1 MIELTLFTTAGCHL
15 CEQAQALL
23 NQVNQQTIEVHPV
36 DIALD
41 DDLLEQY
48 GQSIPVIRF
57 PDNCELNW
65 PFSLQDIET
74 YINQR
79 SP

>member
-1 MIELTLFTTAGCHL
+1 MIELTLLTTAGCHL

-23 NQVNQQTIEVHPV
+23 NQLNQQTIQVHPV

-57 PDNCELNW
+57 PDKCELNW

-74 YINQR
+74 YISQQ
-79 SP
+79 ST

>member
-1 MIELTLFTTAGCHL
+1 MIKLTLYTTAGCHL
-15 CEQAQALL
+15 CEEAQALL
-23 NQVNQQTIEVHPV
+23 NQLNQQTFQVHPV

-74 YINQR
+74 YINQQR
-79 SP
+79 T

>member
-57 PDNCELNW
+57 PDNRELNW

-74 YINQR
+74 YIN
-79 SP
+79 

>member
-48 GQSIPVIRF
+48 GSVYS
-57 PDNCELNW
+57 CY
-65 PFSLQDIET
+65 SL
-74 YINQR
+74 
-79 SP
+79 S

>member
-23 NQVNQQTIEVHPV
+23 NQLKQETIQVRLI

-41 DDLLEQY
+41 DDFLEQY
-48 GQSIPVIRF
+48 GQTIPVIRF
-57 PDNCELNW
+57 PDKQELNW

-74 YINQR
+74 ILSQQ